1 MKIKDIEDKIP
12 DHSVYNT
19 TNDFNRFSSTILQDL
34 GTAEQC
40 TIKNKKRI
48 EKLQAFDFSYFY
60 KKILLLMMVFKI
72 SLSTNI

>member
-34 GTAEQC
+34 DTAEQC
-40 TIKNKKRI
+40 TIENKKRI

-60 KKILLLMMVFKI
+60 QKILLLMMVFKI

>member
-19 TNDFNRFSSTILQDL
+19 TNDFNRFLSTILQDL
-34 GTAEQC
+34 DTAEQC
-40 TIKNKKRI
+40 TIENKKRI

-60 KKILLLMMVFKI
+60 QKILSLMMVFKI